1 MSTPTSSS
9 TASTSSFLLDV
20 ERPHALYLELWHP
33 LLLEIA
39 FSGQPAAVSK
49 NREPEAEGWRLFKR
63 GHHSGAREG
72 SV

>member
-1 MSTPTSSS
+1 M
-9 TASTSSFLLDV
+9 AV
-20 ERPHALYLELWHP
+20 AALEEILHLRLKRAYNLGVYP

-39 FSGQPAAVSK
+39 SSGQPAAVSK

-72 SV
+72 YV